1 MGANRTTV
9 SAACGASGCLQVIP
23 RTIGTLQADPR
34 NARLHPPKH
43 VQQLAKSI
51 TTFGFN
57 VPILVDTDGRV
68 IAGHGR
74 LLAAQ
79 KLGWTEVPTITL
91 EHLTPDQVR
100 AYRIADNRLTDCST
114 WDERLLAEQLRE
126 LAGAELDFDL
136 EAIGFE
142 MPEIDL
148 RIQSLGELDEQEE
161 PADSTSAADEP
172 VVSIV
177 GDVWQLGSHRI
188 ACGSALEPATYETLL
203 QGERA
208 AVVFTDPPYN
218 VPIAGHVGGK
228 GAIQHH
234 EFPMASG
241 EMSRSE
247 FTTFL
252 GQALAAMKSAVS
264 PGALMYVCM
273 DWRHIAE
280 LAAAGEGQGL
290 ELKNVCCW
298 DKGCG
303 GMGSLYR
310 SQHDLVFVFKSGSA
324 PHTNNVQLG
333 RFGRNRSNVWS
344 YPGVNSFA
352 RETGEGNLLALHPTV
367 KPVALVADALL
378 DASGRGELVLDP
390 FLGSG
395 TTIIAAEK
403 TGRRGYGIE
412 LDPRYVDTAIR
423 RWQRLTGQHGI
434 HLDSGQRF
442 CDLERERQGAAVQVD
457 YKSGAEARTLE
468 EVRS

>member
-1 MGANRTTV
+1 MDINQPAVERAASAPSRLQVTHRTTD
-9 SAACGASGCLQVIP
+9 S
-23 RTIGTLQADPR
+23 LQADPK
-34 NARLHPPKH
+34 NARLHSPKH

-57 VPILVDTDGRV
+57 VPILIDSEGRV

-74 LLAAQ
+74 LLAARQ
-79 KLGWTEVPTITL
+79 LGWAEVPTITL
-91 EHLTPDQVR
+91 KHLSSDQVR

-114 WDERLLAEQLRE
+114 WDERLLAEQLKE

-148 RIQSLGELDEQEE
+148 RIQSLGDLDELEE
-161 PADSTSAADEP
+161 PAAGPTGADE
-172 VVSIV
+172 VAVSVV
-177 GDVWQLGSHRI
+177 GDLWQLGGHRI
-188 ACGSALEPATYETLL
+188 ICGSALEPAVYEALL
-203 QGERA
+203 AGERA
-208 AVVFTDPPYN
+208 AMVFTDPPYN

-228 GAIQHH
+228 GAIKHH

-241 EMSRSE
+241 EMSCAE

-252 GQALAAMKSAVS
+252 NQALAATKASS
-264 PGALMYVCM
+264 QPGALLYVCM

-290 ELKNVCCW
+290 ALKNVCCW

-310 SQHDLVFVFKSGSA
+310 SQHELVFVFKAGNA

-367 KPVALVADALL
+367 KPVALVADAIL
-378 DASGRGELVLDP
+378 DASDRGDVVLDP

-395 TTIIAAEK
+395 TTVIAAEK

-423 RWQRLTGQHGI
+423 RWQRLTGLHAI
-434 HLDSGQRF
+434 HLGSGERF
-442 CDLERERQGAAVQVD
+442 CDLEQGRPPLQLDPALPPD
-457 YKSGAEARTLE
+457 GLSIDED
-468 EVRS
+468 RS

>member
-1 MGANRTTV
+1 MDVNQPAAKSTD
-9 SAACGASGCLQVIP
+9 SAPSRLQVIH
-23 RTIGTLQADPR
+23 RAAASLQADPK

-57 VPILVDTDGRV
+57 VPILIDAEGRV

-74 LLAAQ
+74 LLAARQ
-79 KLGWTEVPTITL
+79 LGWSEVPTITL
-91 EHLTPDQVR
+91 EHLSSDQVR

-114 WDERLLAEQLRE
+114 WDERLLAEQLKE

-148 RIQSLGELDEQEE
+148 RIQSLGDLDEPEG
-161 PADSTSAADEP
+161 PAASSTGPDE
-172 VVSIV
+172 VAVSVI
-177 GDVWQLGSHRI
+177 GDLWQLGAHRI
-188 ACGSALEPATYETLL
+188 ICGSALEPAVYEALL
-203 QGERA
+203 AGERA
-208 AVVFTDPPYN
+208 AMVFTDPPYN

-241 EMSRSE
+241 EMSCAE

-252 GQALAAMKSAVS
+252 NQALAATKASSS
-264 PGALMYVCM
+264 PGALLYVCM

-280 LAAAGEGQGL
+280 LAAAGKRQGL
-290 ELKNVCCW
+290 ALKNVCCW

-310 SQHDLVFVFKSGSA
+310 SQHELVFVFKAGNA

-352 RETGEGNLLALHPTV
+352 RQTDEGNLLALHPTV
-367 KPVALVADALL
+367 KPVALVADAIL
-378 DASGRGELVLDP
+378 DASDRGDVVLDP

-395 TTIIAAEK
+395 TTVIAAEK
-403 TGRRGYGIE
+403 TGRHGYGIE
-412 LDPRYVDTAIR
+412 LDPLYVDAALR
-423 RWQRLTGQHGI
+423 RWQRLTAGHAI
-434 HLDSGQRF
+434 HMASGRRF
-442 CDLERERQGAAVQVD
+442 CDLEAEVGAFVSHGVDLSAPQAAGREGV
-457 YKSGAEARTLE
+457 
-468 EVRS
+468 